1 MKEMLS
7 NAFDTKQAIL
17 TFLVN
22 IKKSLKKKK
31 DDLWPYSNQNILSKD
46 GTIEPTRSSE
56 PNGNL

>member
-31 DDLWPYSNQNILSKD
+31 DDL
-46 GTIEPTRSSE
+46 
-56 PNGNL
+56 